1 MATKKNP
8 DIEKEAIEK
17 EAEEPKKAEE
27 EPKKEAEEEERVLV
41 FIPYTPGE
49 DPEVTVGIN
58 GVYTKIQKGKQV
70 RVSQAVAEVLQNSS
84 EQIMVARANS
94 KKLEKQVTDL

>member
-17 EAEEPKKAEE
+17 EAEEPKK
-27 EPKKEAEEEERVLV
+27 EAEEEERVLV
-41 FIPYTPGE
+41 FVPYTPGE

-70 RVSQAVAEVLQNSS
+70 RVTQAVAEVLQNSS

>member
-27 EPKKEAEEEERVLV
+27 EEERVLV

-58 GVYTKIQKGKQV
+58 GVFTKIQKGKQV
-70 RVSQAVAEVLQNSS
+70 KVTKAVAEVLQNSS

>member
-8 DIEKEAIEK
+8 DIEKETEK
-17 EAEEPKKAEE
+17 KTIP
-27 EPKKEAEEEERVLV
+27 EEEERVLV
-41 FIPYTPGE
+41 FIPYVPGE

-58 GVYTKIQKGKQV
+58 GVYTKIQKGQQV
-70 RVSQAVAEVLQNSS
+70 RVTKPVAEVLQNSS
-84 EQIMVARANS
+84 AQMMIARENS